1 MAGHKQRYGEQRKQR
16 LAPGNRKLGN
26 DIRAHGVDQ
35 QRNQRRDARRQQLVE
50 KVGGEA
56 VLLENVNEGI
66 QREVGGQRQ
75 R

>member
-1 MAGHKQRYGEQRKQR
+1 MAGHKQRDGEQRKQQ
-16 LAPGNRKLGN
+16 LATGKLKLGN
-26 DIRAHGVDQ
+26 DIRAHGIEQ
-35 QRNQRRDARRQQLVE
+35 QRNQRRDARRQQRVE

-56 VLLENVNEGI
+56 VLLENFNEGI